1 MKKIIFRIAICVIA
15 TAVLCAAA
23 VLGMNV
29 YMKNKVKNRI
39 FPAPEA
45 YNNGKADCIVVLGAA
60 VYDNGTLSYM
70 LRDRL
75 DYGIALYKDGA
86 APKLVMSGDHGRE
99 HYDEVNAMKDY
110 AVSCG
115 VPSEDIFMDHAGFS
129 TYDSMYRAKEI
140 FGAENLIVVT
150 QKYHLYRALYIGDKL
165 GIDVC
170 GVSSDQRQYAGQ
182 ARREVREMLARCK
195 DMVKVMARQKPQYL
209 GEAIPLWNNG
219 DVTNDK

>member
-1 MKKIIFRIAICVIA
+1 MRKKMIIKIISWIIFIGLVIA
-15 TAVLCAAA
+15 LIVGAI
-23 VLGMNV
+23 NI
-29 YMKNKVKNRI
+29 YMVTTTSKRI
-39 FPAPEA
+39 ISVDDAKDI
-45 YNNGKADCIVVLGAA
+45 NADCIIVLGAG
-60 VYDNGTLSYM
+60 VKPSGKPSWM
-70 LRDRL
+70 LEDRIIV
-75 DYGIALYKDGA
+75 GEQLYNVNA
-86 APKLVMSGDHGRE
+86 APKLLMSGDHGRE
-99 HYDEVNAMKDY
+99 NYDEVNTMKNY
-110 AVSCG
+110 AINDG
-115 VPSEDIFMDHAGFS
+115 IPSEDIFMDHAGFS

-165 GIDVC
+165 GIDVY

-182 ARREVREMLARCK
+182 ARREVREMFARCK

>member
-1 MKKIIFRIAICVIA
+1 MIVLITGVVCVL
-15 TAVLCAAA
+15 AVF
-23 VLGMNV
+23 GMNI
-29 YMKNKVKNRI
+29 YMKNKVNNRI
-39 FPAPEA
+39 FTTPEA
-45 YNNGKADCIVVLGAA
+45 YNKSSADCILVLGAA

-75 DYGIALYKDGA
+75 DYGIALYKNGA
-86 APKLVMSGDHGRE
+86 APKMIMSGDHGRE
-99 HYDEVNAMKDY
+99 HYDEVNAMKNY
-110 AVSCG
+110 AIECG

-140 FGAENLIVVT
+140 FGAENVIVVT

-170 GVSSDQRQYAGQ
+170 GVSSDQQQYAGQ
-182 ARREVREMLARCK
+182 MQREIREMLARCK
-195 DMVKVMARQKPQYL
+195 DMVKVLARQKPQYL
-209 GEAIPLWNNG
+209 GEAIPLWNSG

>member
-1 MKKIIFRIAICVIA
+1 MIVLITGVVCVL
-15 TAVLCAAA
+15 AVF
-23 VLGMNV
+23 GMNI
-29 YMKNKVKNRI
+29 YMKNKVNNRI
-39 FPAPEA
+39 FTTPEA
-45 YNNGKADCIVVLGAA
+45 YNKSSADCILVLGAA

-75 DYGIALYKDGA
+75 DYGIALYKNGA
-86 APKLVMSGDHGRE
+86 APKLIMSGDHGRE

-110 AVSCG
+110 AINNG
-115 VPSEDIFMDHAGFS
+115 VPSKDIFMDHAGFS

-140 FGAENLIVVT
+140 FGAENVIVVT

-170 GVSSDQRQYAGQ
+170 GVASDQQQYAGQ
-182 ARREVREMLARCK
+182 TQREIREMLARCK
-195 DMVKVMARQKPQYL
+195 DMVKVLARQKPQYL
-209 GEAIPLWNNG
+209 GEAIPLWNSG